1 MTKLQLI
8 MLTVVGVAACGGEH
22 PQDGKAAEK
31 LISEFNSA
39 MAVNDSG
46 RLLALFTKDGDYAV
60 DKSEP
65 MAVAT
70 AIRQLPAKRLPW
82 DERTSLTIKVKKIE
96 FIRSNVASVDA
107 TQTDYAPM
115 LGSLRKWT
123 CTFLLVQIGKDWKI
137 RSYREVLSLS
147 TTNQPEGQEPVR

>member
-1 MTKLQLI
+1 MTRLQLI
-8 MLTVVGVAACGGEH
+8 LLTIVGVAACAGEH
-22 PQDGKAAEK
+22 PEGGKAAER

-82 DERTSLTIKVKKIE
+82 DERTPLTIRVEKIE
-96 FIRSNVASVDA
+96 FIRSNMSSVEA

-123 CTFLLVQIGKDWKI
+123 CTFLLVQSGKDWKI
-137 RSYREVLSLS
+137 RSYREEFSLS
-147 TTNQPEGQEPVR
+147 TTTRPEGKVPIR